1 MHSPLA
7 RFEMARFLRER
18 RSRLEPTRA
27 ELRAAPRRR
36 VSGLTR
42 KEVAARAGVSFTWYS
57 WLEMGREVR
66 FAPATLRSIARALA
80 LNSDETAYL
89 LALDAD
95 PRAAN
100 PFHPTGDVDAAT
112 LSRIVE
118 GYRDGPA
125 YVVNRR
131 WNVVASN
138 GHARSIYGF
147 VPSDRIEEN
156 VVFRLLH
163 DCGLRAVHLDP
174 DGLAESVTALIRF
187 NYADDPA
194 SPELAEFVAQLS
206 SDPRFSAAWNRY
218 SVRTYVPIRAKVRRG
233 SAFMRFIYVGFS
245 VGLRGHQTLIFHL
258 PADDATRKALQD

>member
-1 MHSPLA
+1 MRTPLA
-7 RFEMARFLRER
+7 RFELARFVRER
-18 RSRLEPTRA
+18 RSRLVPTRA
-27 ELRAAPRRR
+27 ELRATPRRR

-66 FAPATLRSIARALA
+66 FTPATLRSIARALA

-95 PRAAN
+95 PNAAN

-112 LSRIVE
+112 LAGLVE

-163 DCGLRAVHLDP
+163 DSRLRAVHQDP
-174 DGLAESVTALIRF
+174 DGMAESVAGLIRF
-187 NYADDPA
+187 NYADDPE
-194 SPELAEFVAQLS
+194 SPELVEFVARLS

-218 SVRTYVPIRAKVRRG
+218 SVRTFIPIRVRVRRG
-233 SAFMRFIYVGFS
+233 GAFMRFIYVGFS
-245 VGLRGHQTLIFHL
+245 VGSRGHQTLVFHL
-258 PADDATRKALQD
+258 PADDATRKALR